1 MEAFLVV
8 GRYVKCVSWSFYVN
22 AWVYFK
28 GGLLTDFTG
37 VNAIQLSAFI
47 VCWWSYPGMKTGFL
61 FLFARFSMIVL
72 LVWIEPWHF
81 LPLPQDSASSPPRGH
96 TGNGSVFVNEAA
108 LASTSVNNR
117 HVHHR
122 RNDASTHN
130 CLNSLLAQSNG
141 RQPPG
146 AKTPHGQ
153 HSDSQGWMM
162 GTGYLYSPAGRHGK
176 NYHKV
181 QFQS

>member
-1 MEAFLVV
+1 M
-8 GRYVKCVSWSFYVN
+8 
-22 AWVYFK
+22 
-28 GGLLTDFTG
+28 
-37 VNAIQLSAFI
+37 
-47 VCWWSYPGMKTGFL
+47 GFL
-61 FLFARFSMIVL
+61 FLFSRFLKMIL

-81 LPLPQDSASSPPRGH
+81 LPLPQDSASSPSRSH

-141 RQPPG
+141 RQPSG

-181 QFQS
+181 QFQRHKCKSSLGLICFLNFSSHLLATILISKQIKN